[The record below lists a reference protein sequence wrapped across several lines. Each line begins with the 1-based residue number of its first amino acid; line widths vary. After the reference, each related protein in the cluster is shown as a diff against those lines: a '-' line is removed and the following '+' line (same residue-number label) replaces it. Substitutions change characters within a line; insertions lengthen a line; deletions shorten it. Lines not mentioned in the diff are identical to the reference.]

1 MLLLIFD
8 IEHQV
13 QLMAYLR
20 PMKIL
25 KNKYVLNF
33 GTGLS
38 TLTALGESTEKNWGF
53 DISK

>member
-20 PMKIL
+20 PMKTL
-25 KNKYVLNF
+25 KNKYVLDKKHF
-33 GTGLS
+33 VGIK
-38 TLTALGESTEKNWGF
+38 A
-53 DISK
+53 